1 MADTLLH
8 VLLIYF
14 SNQPW
19 VKPRLIHRLQNLHHI
34 TPFLLLLCSLSKFSS
49 FHFNLHQFEK
59 SIFEQR
65 GRLLEYQTK
74 CLFSASRVERI
85 VGETVAS
92 SGMQR
97 LVEVCLFIYGLFN
110 DDISIWGYKQQKHE
124 KRCLPLDNFQ
134 RTSQYWPTTKLEVY
148 VPSHYIW
155 SKAAV
160 LNLGSADKRGCREIL
175 QLYFH

>member
-1 MADTLLH
+1 MLYFMYYPSAS
-8 VLLIYF
+8 LI
-14 SNQPW
+14 SPELN
-19 VKPRLIHRLQNLHHI
+19 PRLIHRLQNLHQI

-65 GRLLEYQTK
+65 GRLPEYQTK

-110 DDISIWGYKQQKHE
+110 DDINSTDYIASIFEG
-124 KRCLPLDNFQ
+124 
-134 RTSQYWPTTKLEVY
+134 
-148 VPSHYIW
+148 
-155 SKAAV
+155 
-160 LNLGSADKRGCREIL
+160 GCNV
-175 QLYFH
+175 